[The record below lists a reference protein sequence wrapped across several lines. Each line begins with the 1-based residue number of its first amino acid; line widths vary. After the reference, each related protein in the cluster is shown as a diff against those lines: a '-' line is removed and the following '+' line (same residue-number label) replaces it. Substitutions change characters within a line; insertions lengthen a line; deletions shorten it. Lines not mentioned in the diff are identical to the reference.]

1 MATKPDKKICP
12 VCSKVLDT
20 DSMERHLN
28 KSHGH
33 KINPGQPSFSFP
45 EDKHEDIHVVWNN
58 IWFEKDQLIFKN
70 TEFPLKPTSLKGVH
84 KGLNTIREDYFLRL
98 HKGKAYKLCHSKG
111 VINQELSRGWKSLT
125 GRIKIGIQKYE
136 FKTSEYSKIGGSIDK
151 EQISV
156 FFNVS
161 REKEPFIKYLA
172 GLQDPHFPIIPI
184 LEVNS
189 IGREESIIF
198 RFFTRKNSV
207 VVVWENV
214 NQGRASHLFLTAIEN
229 HPDKMTEIEA
239 LILSSDFKW
248 KRSVLHGGFTNSST
262 VKNRVSY
269 LDNLQHKTLD
279 NYRDRIQYIIDSY

>member
-12 VCSKVLDT
+12 ICSKVLDT
-20 DSMERHLN
+20 DAMEKHLN

-33 KINPGQPSFSFP
+33 KNKPGQPSLSFP
-45 EDKHEDIHVVWNN
+45 EDKYEDIHVVWGN

-70 TEFPLKPTSLKGVH
+70 TEFPLKPTPLKGVH
-84 KGLNTIREDYFLRL
+84 KGLDTIREDYFLRL
-98 HKGKAYKLCHSKG
+98 HKGKAYRLCHTKG

-136 FKTSEYSKIGGSIDK
+136 FKTSAYSKIGGSIDK

-239 LILSSDFKW
+239 LILSNFKW

-269 LDNLQHKTLD
+269 LDNLQHKTVD
-279 NYRDRIQYIIDSY
+279 NYRERIQYIIDSY

>member
-1 MATKPDKKICP
+1 M
-12 VCSKVLDT
+12 
-20 DSMERHLN
+20 
-28 KSHGH
+28 
-33 KINPGQPSFSFP
+33 
-45 EDKHEDIHVVWNN
+45 
-58 IWFEKDQLIFKN
+58 
-70 TEFPLKPTSLKGVH
+70 
-84 KGLNTIREDYFLRL
+84 
-98 HKGKAYKLCHSKG
+98 
-111 VINQELSRGWKSLT
+111 
-125 GRIKIGIQKYE
+125 
-136 FKTSEYSKIGGSIDK
+136 
-151 EQISV
+151 
-156 FFNVS
+156 S

-198 RFFTRKNSV
+198 RFLTRKNSV